1 VLSIQQ
7 EGSSLSGLIQVND
20 DEERKDG
27 QAGRFY
33 GCQLWG
39 PGGIQSGLKND
50 WEQAVADI
58 RGVIGVIY
66 PPLESW
72 G

>member
-1 VLSIQQ
+1 MQYILANTRKLANSKVTNVSIVPDLTHQARKK
-7 EGSSLSGLIQVND
+7 
-20 DEERKDG
+20 EEELRKEADT
-27 QAGRFY
+27 
-33 GCQLWG
+33 
-39 PGGIQSGLKND
+39 
-50 WEQAVADI
+50 VADI

>member
-1 VLSIQQ
+1 MMMKREKVDKLGESMVARYRYL
-7 EGSSLSGLIQVND
+7 E
-20 DEERKDG
+20 
-27 QAGRFY
+27 
-33 GCQLWG
+33 
-39 PGGIQSGLKND
+39 
-50 WEQAVADI
+50 AVAYI